1 MEELEKQFVCV
12 RAVQMEGVD
21 LGLFQFDY
29 DLTWCAFFLNANGSI
44 YGRYGTRA
52 GNRERSTTHVSVA
65 SLKKA
70 MERALE
76 LHRAYPD
83 NWLTRAGKR
92 GPNPEYPV
100 AEKIPTL
107 EKSHCI
113 HCHNVR
119 ENLLR
124 AKWQEQKLTPADIW
138 EYPLPEN
145 IGLTMDL
152 DDGQRVQSIK
162 PHSPAA
168 QAGLRPGDQ
177 LVTLNGQRLISQA
190 DIQWVLHQSPV
201 ETELAATV
209 RRDGTMTQK
218 TIALNG
224 PWKESDLTWRAS
236 SGPGLRYGLG
246 AVPLADAEKRQ
257 RDIPA
262 DSLALRV
269 SKLYAPRAAKLKD
282 AGLREGDVIV
292 AVDGNTT
299 AISESQFL
307 ASLRLDHP
315 PDGSVTFTV
324 LRDGRREDLKI
335 PMW

>member
-1 MEELEKQFVCV
+1 
-12 RAVQMEGVD
+12 
-21 LGLFQFDY
+21 
-29 DLTWCAFFLNANGSI
+29 
-44 YGRYGTRA
+44 
-52 GNRERSTTHVSVA
+52 
-65 SLKKA
+65 
-70 MERALE
+70 
-76 LHRAYPD
+76 
-83 NWLTRAGKR
+83 
-92 GPNPEYPV
+92 
-100 AEKIPTL
+100 
-107 EKSHCI
+107 
-113 HCHNVR
+113 
-119 ENLLR
+119 
-124 AKWQEQKLTPADIW
+124 IW

-168 QAGLRPGDQ
+168 RAGLQPGDQ

-201 ETELAATV
+201 ETQLAATV

-218 TIALNG
+218 TIAMNG

-236 SGPGLRYGLG
+236 SGPGLRYGLW
-246 AVPLADAEKRQ
+246 ALPLADAEKKQ

-269 SKLYAPRAAKLKD
+269 SKLHAPRAAKLKD

-292 AVDGNTT
+292 AVDGNST

-324 LRDGRREDLKI
+324 LRNGRREDLKI